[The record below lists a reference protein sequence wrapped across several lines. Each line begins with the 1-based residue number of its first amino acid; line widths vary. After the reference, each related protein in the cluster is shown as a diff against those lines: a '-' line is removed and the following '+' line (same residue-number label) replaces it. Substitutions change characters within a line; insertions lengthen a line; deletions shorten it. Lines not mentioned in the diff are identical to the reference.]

1 MIAELLAVV
10 AKANEHLARAVGLLA
25 SLAGSGLVER
35 EEGLPVDTLLACAAG
50 MTGADRSMLQTAAD
64 TLASM
69 PTTAAAFADGRI
81 SWGQVRQIV
90 GATKRLSKADRA
102 AIDERIRAWLDN
114 PGASDDPDQLPWA
127 VDAAVDQ
134 LRDQRKRERSSE
146 RRRETGFVSVQ
157 PGLDGRVRVYG
168 ELDPV
173 QAAPFLAALDAAA
186 GPPTGDAE
194 DPAGEGADDV
204 EAPDGGAADA
214 AEGPGEAEAP
224 DGRTADAA
232 EAPEGDAARGAAG
245 PEGDGPGATATA
257 GTGADPGGPGSPDA
271 EEGAWSPTSRSRS
284 YADAL
289 AEIAGQWL
297 AGGRE
302 RTPRAAI
309 TCHLD
314 LNAATPQPDGT
325 LALHL
330 RGDLPRV
337 TAAVLDNLAANPMT
351 LRVVLADGARPLAMT
366 TSTTKGIASATRHA
380 VAARDRGC
388 RMPGCS
394 SPAAHSD
401 LHHHRVPAYAG
412 GGSDPD
418 ELAMLCRRH
427 HRTVEGHGWQL
438 VLHPE
443 SGRFTFERGDRRWK
457 TVPNGTPLP
466 LATAREHDA
475 AEPGMPF

>member
-1 MIAELLAVV
+1 MIGELLAAV
-10 AKANEHLARAVGLLA
+10 AAANERLAHAVTLLA
-25 SLAGSGLVER
+25 ALAGSGLVER

-69 PTTAAAFADGRI
+69 PATAAAFAGGQI

-90 GATKRLSKADRA
+90 GATKRLSKAHRA
-102 AIDERIRAWLDN
+102 EIDERIGAWLAD

-127 VDAAVDQ
+127 VDAAVEQ
-134 LRDQRKRERSSE
+134 LREQRKRERSSE
-146 RRRETGFVSVQ
+146 RRRETSFVSVQ
-157 PGLDGRVRVYG
+157 PAFDGRVRVYG

-186 GPPTGDAE
+186 GAPTADEETAAETAPSDA
-194 DPAGEGADDV
+194 DPAADRST
-204 EAPDGGAADA
+204 ERPASPAAPDSEEDGTSSAD
-214 AEGPGEAEAP
+214 P
-224 DGRTADAA
+224 DGNCGSAD
-232 EAPEGDAARGAAG
+232 EQ
-245 PEGDGPGATATA
+245 
-257 GTGADPGGPGSPDA
+257 
-271 EEGAWSPTSRSRS
+271 EGAWSPTDRSRS

-289 AEIAGQWL
+289 AEIAGEWL
-297 AGGRE
+297 AGGRG
-302 RTPRAAI
+302 RKPRAAI
-309 TCHLD
+309 TCHVD

-337 TAAVLDNLAANPMT
+337 TAAVLDSLAANPST

-366 TSTTKGIASATRHA
+366 TSTTDGITAATRQA

-401 LHHHRVPAYAG
+401 LHHHRVPAHAG

-427 HRTVEGHGWQL
+427 HRTIERHGWQL

-443 SGRFTFERGDRRWK
+443 SGRFTFEREDRRWRTK
-457 TVPNGTPLP
+457 PNGTPLP
-466 LATAREHDA
+466 PPDLGDDDTP
-475 AEPGMPF
+475 EPGMPF

>member
-1 MIAELLAVV
+1 MIAELLAAV
-10 AKANEHLARAVGLLA
+10 AAANAHLARAVALVA

-50 MTGADRSMLQTAAD
+50 MTGADRSMLQTSAD

-69 PTTAAAFADGRI
+69 PATAAAFAAGRI

-90 GATKRLSKADRA
+90 GATKRLSRA
-102 AIDERIRAWLDN
+102 HRAEIDERIGAWLAD

-127 VDAAVDQ
+127 VDAAVEQ

-146 RRRETGFVSVQ
+146 RRREASFVSVQ
-157 PGLDGRVRVYG
+157 SAFDGRVRVYG

-186 GPPTGDAE
+186 GPPTDDDE
-194 DPAGEGADDV
+194 EPANDTVPSGGEPAADRRQQAPASAGTAAP
-204 EAPDGGAADA
+204 APDGACDADPAADGPGS
-214 AEGPGEAEAP
+214 AEGPGS
-224 DGRTADAA
+224 AD
-232 EAPEGDAARGAAG
+232 ED
-245 PEGDGPGATATA
+245 D
-257 GTGADPGGPGSPDA
+257 
-271 EEGAWSPTSRSRS
+271 GAWSPTGRSRS

-297 AGGRE
+297 AGGRG
-302 RTPRAAI
+302 RKPRAAI
-309 TCHLD
+309 TCHVD
-314 LNAATPQPDGT
+314 LSAAAVQPDGT

-337 TAAVLDNLAANPMT
+337 TAAVLDSLAANPAT

-366 TSTTKGIASATRHA
+366 TSTTDGITAATRHA

-388 RMPGCS
+388 RMPGCT

-418 ELAMLCRRH
+418 ELATLCRRH
-427 HRTVEGHGWQL
+427 HRLVERHGWQL
-438 VLHPE
+438 LLHPE
-443 SGRFTFERGDRRWK
+443 SGRFTFEREDRRWITK
-457 TVPNGTPLP
+457 PNGTPLP
-466 LATAREHDA
+466 RPAVDDA
-475 AEPGMPF
+475 DVPEAGVPF